1 MGDADVA
8 KAALRFPL
16 AHGRELR
23 LEIDQIVHL
32 HEVDPLGLEP
42 RQGALH
48 RIDSGLFTAR
58 PDLGREEQSLP
69 NAKLR
74 RKLSDHLFRAAVHW
88 RRINHPATEFYEQ
101 RQHVAELFLAVGCKI
116 DIKGLPRP
124 ESDHGQ
130 LFSGSWN
137 RAYHHH
143 LGW

>member
-1 MGDADVA
+1 MSDADVA

-58 PDLGREEQSLP
+58 PDLGREKEFFP
-69 NAKLR
+69 DAKLR
-74 RKLSDHLFRAAVHW
+74 RERADDLLRAAVHR
-88 RRINHPATEFYEQ
+88 RRINHPAAKFYE
-101 RQHVAELFLAVGCKI
+101 
-116 DIKGLPRP
+116 
-124 ESDHGQ
+124 
-130 LFSGSWN
+130 
-137 RAYHHH
+137 
-143 LGW
+143 